1 MKKYVFKDQG
11 IGNAFKFIAEEL
23 KIQDFDKQIEESFE
37 QKTPYVSIYKD
48 DEEKPAFTISTD
60 LFESV
65 EVFDPD
71 GWNDRSVMPPQVI
84 AGLRYSDPYL
94 VENAM
99 GYYVAAIFDFL
110 QNAWVDNRDLD
121 IVTCSRYREV
131 PNGFFG
137 E

>member
-1 MKKYVFKDQG
+1 MKKYVFIDQG

-23 KIQDFDKQIEESFE
+23 GIEDFDKQIKENFE
-37 QKTPYVSIYKD
+37 QKTPYVSIYQD
-48 DEEKPAFTISTD
+48 DEEKPAFTISPD

-65 EVFDPD
+65 EVYDPN
-71 GWNDRSVMPPQVI
+71 GWNSRGVTPPQVI

-99 GYYVAAIFDFL
+99 GYYLAAIFDFH
-110 QNAWVDNRDLD
+110 QNAWLDSRDLD
-121 IVTCSRYREV
+121 IVTCSRFREV
-131 PNGFFG
+131 PVGFFG

>member
-1 MKKYVFKDQG
+1 MKKYVFKDQAVE
-11 IGNAFKFIAEEL
+11 NAFQVIAKALEIE
-23 KIQDFDKQIEESFE
+23 DFDKQFKESLDDE
-37 QKTPYVSIYKD
+37 LPYFSFYLKN
-48 DEEKPAFTISTD
+48 EEKPAFSFSAKLLECI
-60 LFESV
+60 
-65 EVFDPD
+65 EVYDPN
-71 GWNDRSVMPPQVI
+71 GWNDRTVIPPQVI

-99 GYYVAAIFDFL
+99 GYYVAAIFDFR

-121 IVTCSRYREV
+121 IVSCSRYREV

>member
-1 MKKYVFKDQG
+1 MKKYVFKDQAVE
-11 IGNAFKFIAEEL
+11 NAFRSIAKALEIE
-23 KIQDFDKQIEESFE
+23 DFDKQFKESLDN
-37 QKTPYVSIYKD
+37 KLPYISFYIGK
-48 DEEKPAFTISTD
+48 EEKPVFTISTD
-60 LFESV
+60 LFECV
-65 EVFDPD
+65 EVYDPN
-71 GWNDRSVMPPQVI
+71 GWNDRTVMPPQVI

-99 GYYVAAIFDFL
+99 GYYVAAIFDFR
-110 QNAWVDNRDLD
+110 QNAWVDNRYLD